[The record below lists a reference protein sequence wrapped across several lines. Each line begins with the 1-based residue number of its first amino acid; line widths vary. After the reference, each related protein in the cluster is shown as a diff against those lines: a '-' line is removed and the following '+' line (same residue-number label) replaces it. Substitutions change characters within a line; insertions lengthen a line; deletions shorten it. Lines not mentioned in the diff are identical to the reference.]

1 MLIPSLLIFFSVNLI
16 LFPTYWILKKA
27 ISEFQ
32 RKYEEATSATIDELF
47 LSISPTHLLILHF
60 ILGSVGFI
68 LGLIIGGK
76 YIVPV
81 IVFTVGFGILPTVW
95 LKILKKRRDEKFE
108 AQFADAMRA
117 LANSLKSGLSIMQS
131 LEFIIK
137 QYGPPFSIEFAPVIR
152 EVMLGTPFDKAL
164 ENLAKRIKSED
175 VDIFS
180 TSVSIAK
187 SVGGSLSDIL
197 DQLATFISER
207 RKFKGKLKA
216 LTAEARGQAFMLA
229 ALPWIVSLLLY
240 LIDKDTYS
248 YLFKH
253 WLGWLSIGIV
263 IILETIGVL
272 FIRKIMKIEY

>member
-47 LSISPTHLLILHF
+47 LSISPKHLLILHF

>member
-32 RKYEEATSATIDELF
+32 RKYEEATSATIYELF
-47 LSISPTHLLILHF
+47 LSISPTHLLILRF